1 MAKQSSVLKVS
12 THSDEM
18 NIGLGKSYLSQMSE
32 TLTDILADTYKLII
46 KSHVYHWNVSGP
58 LFKPLHELTEAHY
71 EALFAAADV
80 IAERIRALGHIAPAH
95 LTDATNFAPSAKSV
109 QNLTAEAMI
118 SDLIKDHEAAVR
130 AMRKAAGAAGDAS
143 DPVTE
148 DMLTQQLTFHE
159 KALWMLRAHLA

>member
-1 MAKQSSVLKVS
+1 MTKQSNVLKVDA
-12 THSDEM
+12 HNDEIS
-18 NIGLGKSYLSQMSE
+18 IGLSKSYLEDMSE
-32 TLTDILADTYKLII
+32 TLTDILSDTYKLII
-46 KSHVYHWNVSGP
+46 KNHVYHWNVSGP

-109 QNLTAEAMI
+109 KNLTAEAMI

-130 AMRKAAGAAGDAS
+130 SMREAAKTAGDEA
-143 DPVTE
+143 DVVTE
-148 DMLTQQLTFHE
+148 DMLTQRLTFHE